1 MSDSQPCL
9 TDIRERRE
17 VVVSRTAV
25 AMVTSFFSAGTLLPP
40 AVCKA
45 SLPIAIDPLQRKSSL

>member
-1 MSDSQPCL
+1 MSDSQLCL

-17 VVVSRTAV
+17 MVVSRTAV
-25 AMVTSFFSAGTLLPP
+25 AMATSFFSAGTLLPP

-45 SLPIAIDPLQRKSSL
+45 SLPVAIDALQRTSSL